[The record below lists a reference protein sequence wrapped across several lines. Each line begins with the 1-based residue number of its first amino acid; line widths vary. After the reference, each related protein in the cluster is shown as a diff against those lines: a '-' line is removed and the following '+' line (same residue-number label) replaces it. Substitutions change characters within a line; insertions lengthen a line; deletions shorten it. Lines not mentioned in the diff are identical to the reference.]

1 MATLE
6 EVLADITD
14 IRSLRS
20 KRGARKGNLLA
31 YDLIQNRLE
40 EVAGAEA
47 LVDEEADVLEQNKF
61 NTELSNNY
69 QNLID
74 AGKAWVTGERLKDE
88 VQDLNSCDTLSGNY
102 ARQTY
107 EQVVKAFRQIIKKLS
122 TYTDLHATKEL
133 LEPDIDALHK
143 RIDHELT
150 I

>member
-1 MATLE
+1 MAE
-6 EVLADITD
+6 NI
-14 IRSLRS
+14 
-20 KRGARKGNLLA
+20 LA

-107 EQVVKAFRQIIKKLS
+107 EHVVADFNRLS
-122 TYTDLHATKEL
+122 RNYRPTPIST
-133 LEPDIDALHK
+133 PS
-143 RIDHELT
+143 RSC
-150 I
+150 